1 MDVEGRLKL
10 TIAIAGILTVVFE
23 YRIFRFLLGLVGI
36 PAIATVPFLGI
47 LFLFQYLIW
56 PVILSR
62 NLIEVKPGDAQ
73 YGWLYDMVSSLA
85 TSSTGTWSWA

>member
-23 YRIFRFLLGLVGI
+23 YLILRFLLGLVGI

-47 LFLFQYLIW
+47 FFLFQYLIG

-62 NLIEVKPGDAQ
+62 NLIEVKPGDAE
-73 YGWLYDMVSSLA
+73 YGWL
-85 TSSTGTWSWA
+85 